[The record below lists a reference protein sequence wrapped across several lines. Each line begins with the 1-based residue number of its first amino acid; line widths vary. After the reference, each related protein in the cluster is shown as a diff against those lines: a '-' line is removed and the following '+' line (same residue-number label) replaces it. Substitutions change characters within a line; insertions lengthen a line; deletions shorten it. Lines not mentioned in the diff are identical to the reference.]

1 MFPFDIKRAEAGETV
16 VTRAGAP
23 VQVLS
28 CTVKNNKYPVVAIIT
43 NPYGEDEAVFFTAE
57 GRYYSNIDESEYD
70 LFMEVANQPPGVY
83 VYQTGSYNSLL
94 EAFSN
99 GAVYRVDTLK
109 DPTLQTESGRTVIM
123 DQMQVAHYAFAAA
136 GLADDWEPRFFNG
149 KRAYTYAE
157 LCLL

>member
-1 MFPFDIKRAEAGETV
+1 MFPFDIKRAEAGEAV
-16 VTRAGAP
+16 VTRTGAP

-28 CTVKNNKYPVVAIIT
+28 CTVKNSKYPVVALIT
-43 NPYGEDEAVFFTAE
+43 NPYGEDEAATFTAQ
-57 GRYYSNIDESEYD
+57 GRFFQTFGESDND
-70 LFMEVANQPPGVY
+70 LFMVVANQPPGVY

-123 DQMQVAHYAFAAA
+123 DQMQAAHYAFAAA